1 MLKRNLSF
9 LGNSVNFDSRMV
21 IQCLMWTSRKRGSDP
36 LAYKDNGHISVC
48 FNRGSWPTKH
58 LLGSMTTVMADKNRW
73 ECAVKGISAAT
84 FTNPLTPKSKY
95 LCAMILGLT
104 LIYSYNVEALSVVR
118 TVILLNY
125 EISSNFCVW
134 SNNPVLWKM

>member
-1 MLKRNLSF
+1 
-9 LGNSVNFDSRMV
+9 
-21 IQCLMWTSRKRGSDP
+21 MWTSRKRGSDP
-36 LAYKDNGHISVC
+36 LPYKDNGYISVC

-58 LLGSMTTVMADKNRW
+58 LLGLMTTVMADKNRR

-84 FTNPLTPKSKY
+84 FANPLTLAPKSKY

-104 LIYSYNVEALSVVR
+104 LIYNVEALSVVR

-125 EISSNFCVW
+125 EIGSNFYVW
-134 SNNPVLWKM
+134 SNKLVLWKM